1 MQGSELLAQRVTSAG
16 LFQPRAST
24 ANYDPTAS
32 SGSNRAVGT
41 AAYAAEI
48 KAKAEAWKKEDP
60 SLTEIPADLVTASA
74 SGFDPDLS
82 PEAAKA
88 QIPRISKATGI
99 SEAELA
105 KLVDDHTYWAQLGLF
120 GEPASQRQ

>member
-1 MQGSELLAQRVTSAG
+1 M
-16 LFQPRAST
+16 
-24 ANYDPTAS
+24 
-32 SGSNRAVGT
+32 
-41 AAYAAEI
+41 
-48 KAKAEAWKKEDP
+48 
-60 SLTEIPADLVTASA
+60 TEIPADLVTASA

-105 KLVDDHTYWAQLGLF
+105 KLVDDRTFGRQLGLF
-120 GEPASQRQ
+120 GEPRVNVNGSIWSC